1 MRVEVLYFDGCPNY
15 GPAVER
21 LQAVLR
27 EEGLHLEAEFIEVKD
42 EATAKEL
49 GFLGSPTIRVNGMDV
64 DTSSRETAETGLAC
78 RRYPGGLP
86 SEEMIRAALR
96 EAQKKKGPEE
106 MNGHDP
112 TASVQDGD
120 ANRDH
125 GRHTALVSMA
135 AVGSVLAASSC
146 CLPVLPFVAAAGL
159 AGGSTFL
166 SAARPYLLG
175 LSVVLIGFGFYQ
187 ALRAKKCKQRPS
199 LIGAVLLWMSAGFVF
214 ISIFFPQAMANVTA
228 DLLTR

>member
-15 GPAVER
+15 RPAVER
-21 LQAVLR
+21 LQAVLL

-42 EATAKEL
+42 EAAAKEL
-49 GFLGSPTIRVNGMDV
+49 GFFGSPTIRVNGIDV
-64 DTSSRETAETGLAC
+64 EISSREMAETGLAC

-96 EAQKKKGPEE
+96 EAREKS
-106 MNGHDP
+106 NVHNR
-112 TASVQDGD
+112 TASAEGPG

-135 AVGSVLAASSC
+135 AIGSVLAASSC

-175 LSVVLIGFGFYQ
+175 LSVVLIAFGFYQ
-187 ALRAKKCKQRPS
+187 ALRVKKCKQRPS
-199 LIGAVLLWMSAGFVF
+199 LIGAVLLWVSAGFVF
-214 ISIFFPQAMANVTA
+214 LSIFFPQVMANATA